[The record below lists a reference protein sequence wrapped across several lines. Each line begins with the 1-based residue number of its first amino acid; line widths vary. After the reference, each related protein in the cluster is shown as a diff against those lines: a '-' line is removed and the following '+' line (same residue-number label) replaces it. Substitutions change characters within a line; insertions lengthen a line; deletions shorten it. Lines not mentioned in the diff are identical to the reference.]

1 MAPTTVLVH
10 GVMGKMGREVLAAV
24 CREPDLEPVAG
35 VDRAAGEEYLPLPD
49 GSGSIPVSP
58 DLAAILDA
66 HRPQVMVDFTNAEA
80 SLAACRVAAAHGV
93 NLVVGTTGHNEDSVR
108 ELDALA
114 REHGIGAFLA
124 PNFAIGAVLLMHLVR
139 GLGRYF
145 DYVDIV
151 EAHHEAK
158 IDSPSGTAIA
168 LARNLRE
175 GRDGAFTRPEPEREP
190 VEGTRGGDVDGV
202 SVHSMRMPGRM
213 AHHEVV
219 LGTQGQTLSLR
230 HDTINREC
238 YMPGVTL
245 AIREVVK
252 TPGLTVG
259 LDKLLGL

>member
-1 MAPTTVLVH
+1 MAPITVLVH

-35 VDRAAGEEYLPLPD
+35 VDSAATDGSLALPD
-49 GSGSIPVSP
+49 GSGGLPVSA
-58 DLAAILDA
+58 DLEAVLEA

-80 SLAACRVAAAHGV
+80 SLAACRAAAARGV
-93 NLVVGTTGHNEDSVR
+93 NLVVGTTGYADESIR

-114 REHGIGAFLA
+114 REHDVGAFLA
-124 PNFAIGAVLLMHLVR
+124 PNFAIGAALLISLVK

-175 GRDGAFTRPEPEREP
+175 GRDGDFTRPAPEKEP
-190 VEGTRGGDVDGV
+190 VEGTRGGESGGV
-202 SVHSMRMPGRM
+202 SIHSMRMPGRM

-219 LGTQGQTLSLR
+219 LATQGQTLSLR

-252 TPGLTVG
+252 TRGLTVG